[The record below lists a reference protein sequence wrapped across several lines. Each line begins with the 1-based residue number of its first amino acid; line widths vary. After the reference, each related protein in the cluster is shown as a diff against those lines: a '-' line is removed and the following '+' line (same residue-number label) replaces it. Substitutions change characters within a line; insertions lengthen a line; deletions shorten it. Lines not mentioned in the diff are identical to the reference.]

1 MIAPNSI
8 VGGRYR
14 VVKALGGGGMKLVY
28 LAEDLRLV
36 ARRCAL
42 AEMVDSFT
50 SPDMQSQ
57 AVSAFQREADM
68 LAELNNEHIPR
79 IFDRFSEANHHYLVM
94 EYIDGPTLDDELKK
108 NGGKLKP
115 ERVIDIALQVLDTLD
130 YLHNLAPPVIYRDL
144 KPSNVMITREGQ
156 AKLIDFGIARHFQP
170 LSNATMIG
178 TQGYAP
184 PEQYRGKV
192 ETRSDLYALGAT
204 MHHALSGRDPA
215 AEAPFSFPSLRK
227 LCPDLDPALS
237 AIVDQSL
244 AYDVVNRMPTAVE
257 FKRRLL
263 EAKNSSVSAA
273 AAAGNA
279 SANNASAKPQM
290 KLPLG
295 ASPASSARQSAAQNA
310 VNSAVSSVSPVAP
323 TMLSVS
329 NEVTC
334 PKCFRKIP
342 ADSRFCSYCPTDLRL
357 ATTSSRVTANPDAET
372 FVLTPPPDIGNR
384 LDYPSHRIANR
395 LRYSRRHRLLII
407 AAIFVAG
414 FLIAKFFAYV
424 TTDST
429 EPPGDT
435 GSAASSSISP
445 PSAPSDIPPEPGA
458 PETLNPRVANL
469 RQALN
474 ASGYTSVHFRIEG
487 DTVDL
492 WGTVPSEFDRVA
504 VQTIVFTTTGM
515 ISLRDRIRV
524 QDEYGG

>member
-14 VVKALGGGGMKLVY
+14 VVKSLGGGGMKLVY
-28 LAEDLRLV
+28 LAEDLRLA

-68 LAELNNEHIPR
+68 LAHLNNEHIPR

-94 EYIDGPTLDDELKK
+94 EFIDGPTLDDELRK

-115 ERVIDIALQVLDTLD
+115 ERVIDVALQVLDTLD

-215 AEAPFSFPSLRK
+215 SEAPFSFPSLRK

-244 AYDVVNRMPTAVE
+244 AYDVVNRMPTAAE

-263 EAKNSSVSAA
+263 EAKNNSSGVVATP
-273 AAAGNA
+273 GNV

-295 ASPASSARQSAAQNA
+295 ASEAADEASAGR
-310 VNSAVSSVSPVAP
+310 VIRVVHRAVSGSEPGQLCRAAVA
-323 TMLSVS
+323 
-329 NEVTC
+329 
-334 PKCFRKIP
+334 
-342 ADSRFCSYCPTDLRL
+342 TDLAGGTDDAERL
-357 ATTSSRVTANPDAET
+357 ERGNLSEVFSENPGGFALLLLLPDRFETRDDIVARRSESRRRNFHPDA
-372 FVLTPPPDIGNR
+372 
-384 LDYPSHRIANR
+384 
-395 LRYSRRHRLLII
+395 
-407 AAIFVAG
+407 AAGQI
-414 FLIAKFFAYV
+414 
-424 TTDST
+424 
-429 EPPGDT
+429 
-435 GSAASSSISP
+435 
-445 PSAPSDIPPEPGA
+445 
-458 PETLNPRVANL
+458 
-469 RQALN
+469 
-474 ASGYTSVHFRIEG
+474 
-487 DTVDL
+487 
-492 WGTVPSEFDRVA
+492 
-504 VQTIVFTTTGM
+504 
-515 ISLRDRIRV
+515 
-524 QDEYGG
+524 